1 MVTDRLQIGHGV
13 HRLILTD
20 INMPEVDGMQMSKMI
35 KRLLHKVKSKHD
47 MQDANQILNSTLIEH
62 FQD

>member
-1 MVTDRLQIGHGV
+1 
-13 HRLILTD
+13 
-20 INMPEVDGMQMSKMI
+20 MPEVDGMQMSKMI

-62 FQD
+62 YQD